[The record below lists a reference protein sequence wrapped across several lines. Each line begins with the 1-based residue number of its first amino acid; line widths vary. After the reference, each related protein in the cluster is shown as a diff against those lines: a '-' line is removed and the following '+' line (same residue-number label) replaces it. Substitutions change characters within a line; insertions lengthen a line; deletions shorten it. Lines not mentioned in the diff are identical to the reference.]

1 MRISRVFR
9 IIFRIFILLL
19 TLSITVVAFL
29 GGLSAVMILQ
39 ETDNI
44 GIDTDDAEFNL
55 DYDLLTGFHG
65 GNFTLPFN
73 ITNAGYFDLENL
85 EFSLSISLNYSHID
99 YPVPG
104 SNETRNVIVFDKSE
118 NFGNIPKGQ
127 TGFFIFTADSS
138 DFIAGNFPNPL
149 DVNYLRGPPIFEFYA
164 NITLSLDYSLGMHQL
179 ALSIINLLIGEL
191 P

>member
-1 MRISRVFR
+1 MVRVSRVFR
-9 IIFRIFILLL
+9 LIFRIFILLL

-29 GGLSAVMILQ
+29 GGLSSVMILQ

-55 DYDLLTGFHG
+55 DYDLAGFHG

-85 EFSLSISLNYSHID
+85 EFSLSISINYSHID
-99 YPVPG
+99 YPVSG
-104 SNETRNVIVFDKSE
+104 SNETKNVIVFDKSE
-118 NFGNIPKGQ
+118 NFGTIPQGQ

-179 ALSIINLLIGEL
+179 ALSIFNLLIGEL

>member
-29 GGLSAVMILQ
+29 GGWSAVLILQ
-39 ETDNI
+39 DTDNI
-44 GIDTDDAEFNL
+44 GLGIDDAEFNL
-55 DYDLLTGFHG
+55 DYDLAGFHG

-85 EFSLSISLNYSHID
+85 EFSVSISLNYSHID

-104 SNETRNVIVFDKSE
+104 SNETRNVIVFEKSE
-118 NFGNIPKGQ
+118 NFGTIPKGQ
-127 TGFFIFTADSS
+127 TGFFNFTANTS
-138 DFIAGNFPNPL
+138 DFLPANFPDPL
-149 DVNYLRGPPIFEFYA
+149 DVNLLRGPPVFEFYA
-164 NITLSLDYSLGMHQL
+164 NITISLDYSLGMHQI